1 MSSPQAPEDGQGCG
15 DRGDPPGDLRSVLV
29 TTVLNLEPL
38 DEDLFR
44 GPEGASTVPSGADT
58 NRIELLGALCE
69 GRATWEAHLHL
80 PGLLPAGPAQP
91 HAAPVLHAH
100 CATTRRAA

>member
-15 DRGDPPGDLRSVLV
+15 DRGDPPRDLRSVLV

-44 GPEGASTVPSGADT
+44 GPKRASTVPSGADT
-58 NRIELLGALCE
+58 NRVELLGALCE

-91 HAAPVLHAH
+91 YAAPVLHAH